1 MMFFL
6 EFGTLFS
13 LLKIKKLR
21 IMEKFKIEEKDW
33 NRIKTKLKE
42 EYPDLTEED
51 LSFKRGEEDVL
62 LGRIESRIGGGRR
75 EMLINKI
82 KTL

>member
-1 MMFFL
+1 
-6 EFGTLFS
+6 
-13 LLKIKKLR
+13 
-21 IMEKFKIEEKDW
+21 MEKFKIDEKDW

-51 LSFKRGEEDVL
+51 LSFKRGDEDVL
-62 LGRIESRIGGGRR
+62 IGRIESRIGGGRR